1 MTLIP
6 AEFEKDDDSNHHID
20 FIAACANLRA
30 EVYTITTTDRA
41 TIKKIAGKII
51 PAISTTTAFVTGG
64 IAMELYKINAGLKK
78 IENYRSCF
86 ANLSMPMI
94 CFSEPGSCH
103 RYTYGG
109 KEWTNWDHLVFTKED
124 GRSIDDL
131 ADWVEAKYNVA
142 LEMIAIGNT
151 SLYMVSE
158 MMIMM
163 MMEQG
168 FGVDTTKSIT
178 DLIREKRPELV
189 ENHKYAFL
197 IISTDDGSEPDYT
210 QMDIDDL
217 PIVMYE
223 L

>member
-1 MTLIP
+1 MPNLPVFLAVRISNRKSLSLTIVIIIITIIIIIIVIDHHHHHHSLSSSLPSLSSSRMTLIP

-64 IAMELYKINAGLKK
+64 IAVELYKINAGLKK

-94 CFSEPGSCH
+94 CFSEPGSCR

-142 LEMIAIGNT
+142 LDMIAIGST
-151 SLYMVSE
+151 SLYM
-158 MMIMM
+158 
-163 MMEQG
+163 G
-168 FGVDTTKSIT
+168 G
-178 DLIREKRPELV
+178 
-189 ENHKYAFL
+189 
-197 IISTDDGSEPDYT
+197 
-210 QMDIDDL
+210 
-217 PIVMYE
+217 
-223 L
+223 